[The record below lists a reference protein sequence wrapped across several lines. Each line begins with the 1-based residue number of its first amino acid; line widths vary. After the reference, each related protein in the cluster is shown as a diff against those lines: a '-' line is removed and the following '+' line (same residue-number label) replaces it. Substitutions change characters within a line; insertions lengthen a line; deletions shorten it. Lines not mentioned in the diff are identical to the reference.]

1 MRCLKMFNI
10 VFVQVRGVRIKT
22 IFNYIY
28 IYSRIYWV
36 CISQLH
42 YLTIP
47 WTWYV
52 WDVWDV
58 ANG

>member
-28 IYSRIYWV
+28 IPEFIECV
-36 CISQLH
+36 
-42 YLTIP
+42 LTSYT
-47 WTWYV
+47 TWPFP
-52 WDVWDV
+52 
-58 ANG
+58 GPGMSEMSGM

>member
-28 IYSRIYWV
+28 IY
-36 CISQLH
+36 
-42 YLTIP
+42 IP
-47 WTWYV
+47 EFIECVLASYTTWPFP
-52 WDVWDV
+52 
-58 ANG
+58 GPGMSEMSGM